1 LGNRSD
7 SELAQVIKLS
17 GRPVHHGF
25 SPNDKADAVATL
37 PENLTTLRNRITP
50 KGSKSMINRRLVLDD
65 RFREPG
71 IRGTGSVFVDSS
83 FEFCLNEDWYHGNMA
98 ARSRVG
104 DDRGGN

>member
-1 LGNRSD
+1 MVWVDVPDEAVLT
-7 SELAQVIKLS
+7 E
-17 GRPVHHGF
+17 
-25 SPNDKADAVATL
+25 PNKVGET
-37 PENLTTLRNRITP
+37 
-50 KGSKSMINRRLVLDD
+50 LDD